1 MGGYGGVNG
10 GVVDGEGEAPVAAEG
25 PDQAFQG
32 EFAAVFELMADCG
45 GGLDDAEVGFDRVG
59 CVVVDR
65 AGLEVT
71 FRHSEGL
78 LDVEELS
85 VSADRCCAVR
95 SLREIS

>member
-45 GGLDDAEVGFDRVG
+45 G
-59 CVVVDR
+59 
-65 AGLEVT
+65 
-71 FRHSEGL
+71 
-78 LDVEELS
+78 
-85 VSADRCCAVR
+85 
-95 SLREIS
+95 